1 MADPAGD
8 ELFAFDVLAVRVLVA
23 VLADV
28 ALGDDLVTLGKPL
41 GSLLGGTAAARERL
55 AALPGVA
62 HVYVRGITA
71 GRLTADLDFDGT
83 AADLAAVLERAGYTV
98 RSLSSEAVAL

>member
-1 MADPAGD
+1 MTQTRRKPPA
-8 ELFAFDVLAVRVLVA
+8 ASQAPAPTIPAIPKPDVPA
-23 VLADV
+23 
-28 ALGDDLVTLGKPL
+28 
-41 GSLLGGTAAARERL
+41 RL

-83 AADLAAVLERAGYTV
+83 AADLAAALERAGYTV
-98 RSLSSEAVAL
+98 RSLSSEAIAL

>member
-1 MADPAGD
+1 MRLTAP
-8 ELFAFDVLAVRVLVA
+8 V
-23 VLADV
+23 
-28 ALGDDLVTLGKPL
+28 
-41 GSLLGGTAAARERL
+41 SLLGGTAAARERL

-62 HVYVRGITA
+62 HVYIRGITA

>member
-1 MADPAGD
+1 M
-8 ELFAFDVLAVRVLVA
+8 LFESARLDDDHVLEGFDC
-23 VLADV
+23 
-28 ALGDDLVTLGKPL
+28 GKPAL
-41 GSLLGGTAAARERL
+41 NAWLLESAHRANTS
-55 AALPGVA
+55 GVA

-83 AADLAAVLERAGYTV
+83 AADLAAALERAGYTV